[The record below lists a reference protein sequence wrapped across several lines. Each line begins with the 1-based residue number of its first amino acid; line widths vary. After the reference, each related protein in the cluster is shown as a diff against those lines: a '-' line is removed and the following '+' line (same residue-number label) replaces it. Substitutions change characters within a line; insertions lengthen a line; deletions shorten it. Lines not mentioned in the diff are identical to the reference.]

1 MIEMATSLSMQ
12 DKQNIALFLN
22 IVISDEAFE
31 NEPELDR
38 EEFDMAY
45 GNSSTI

>member
-1 MIEMATSLSMQ
+1 MIELAASLSLQ
-12 DKQNIALFLN
+12 EKQNIALFLN

-45 GNSSTI
+45 CTL